1 MEARKIERVRRMKKD
16 RRNWTADRECS
27 KQKIKRGK
35 TQWKRNSWFYFLEYE
50 WITIFNP

>member
-27 KQKIKRGK
+27 KQKIKRK
-35 TQWKRNSWFYFLEYE
+35 NTMEKEFMVLFS
-50 WITIFNP
+50 